1 MILEVM
7 LSLTIAL
14 DLAMFK
20 GRRKSLHALEM
31 CQFTSCDALDIVVV
45 KIPKHCSISFPLITS
60 KNCII
65 YPCILLSIGKTRF
78 NFWLILRHEIN
89 IWNYFIAYLRFFHC
103 KLFLNFSENA
113 SDLVMLKRA
122 WNATLI
128 GLQSFLVLYTVK

>member
-14 DLAMFK
+14 DLAMLKGKRKFFK
-20 GRRKSLHALEM
+20 VFFKSFHALEM

-65 YPCILLSIGKTRF
+65 YPCILLSIGKTK
-78 NFWLILRHEIN
+78 I
-89 IWNYFIAYLRFFHC
+89 
-103 KLFLNFSENA
+103 
-113 SDLVMLKRA
+113 
-122 WNATLI
+122 
-128 GLQSFLVLYTVK
+128 